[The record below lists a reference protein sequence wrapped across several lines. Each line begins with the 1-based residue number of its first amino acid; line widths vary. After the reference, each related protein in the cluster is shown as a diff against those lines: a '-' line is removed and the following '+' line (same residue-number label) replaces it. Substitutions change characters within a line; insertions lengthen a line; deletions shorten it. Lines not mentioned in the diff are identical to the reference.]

1 MTLVLFRMRRR
12 DERLRRKKDGG
23 VAFEKAVRRKP
34 LAFAADAGL
43 SMEFQ
48 SISAW
53 KPLPEA
59 GSRKNVIIDAHRF
72 KHYAWG
78 RDRLILT
85 RYLPLF
91 KAQESIVCLESP
103 MLLALET

>member
-43 SMEFQ
+43 
-48 SISAW
+48 

-59 GSRKNVIIDAHRF
+59 GYRKKVVIDAHRF
-72 KHYAWG
+72 KYYAWG
-78 RDRLILT
+78 RGRLILT
-85 RYLPLF
+85 RYLPFF
-91 KAQESIVCLESP
+91 KAQESIVCLKSP
-103 MLLALET
+103 MLLALETR

>member
-1 MTLVLFRMRRR
+1 MRLAAE
-12 DERLRRKKDGG
+12 ERWG

-48 SISAW
+48 SISAR

-59 GSRKNVIIDAHRF
+59 GSRKKVVIDAHRF
-72 KHYAWG
+72 KHYARG

-85 RYLPLF
+85 RYLQFF
-91 KAQESIVCLESP
+91 KAQEYFRSL
-103 MLLALET
+103 

>member
-1 MTLVLFRMRRR
+1 MRRR

-43 SMEFQ
+43 SM
-48 SISAW
+48 SISAR

-59 GSRKNVIIDAHRF
+59 GSRTKVVIDAHRF
-72 KHYAWG
+72 KHYA
-78 RDRLILT
+78 
-85 RYLPLF
+85 
-91 KAQESIVCLESP
+91 
-103 MLLALET
+103 